1 MLKALYEAI
10 RGDAAPVI
18 THIDGRPYSDM
29 PLTPVAMPEVATLR
43 VSTLTGI
50 VEYLKAN
57 QDGLEMDDILCHVA
71 SPTEAVIISKLQG
84 EFPIRQVYV
93 QAMAPVL
100 NLPFNA
106 WIDSE
111 PFIISAQACFVD
123 DGDRETILKYLSAVV
138 AISESTTSDN
148 GATQGV
154 TVKTGIA
161 SKAVKAL
168 PNPVTLRPYRTFI
181 EVEQPASKFVFRA
194 KQDGGRMQYLLA
206 EADGNAWCAEAMHN
220 IKAYMEAMVPGM
232 TVIA

>member
-10 RGDAAPVI
+10 RADAAPAI
-18 THIDGRPYSDM
+18 TNIAGRQYSDR
-29 PLTPVAMPEVATLR
+29 PLTPLADPAVPPLR

-57 QDGLEMDDILCHVA
+57 PDELVLDDILCHVA
-71 SPTEAVIISKLQG
+71 SPTEVVIISRLEG
-84 EFPIRQVYV
+84 MFPARQLYI
-93 QAMAPVL
+93 QAKAPIL
-100 NLPFNA
+100 KLPFND
-106 WIDSE
+106 WIESE
-111 PFIISAQACFVD
+111 PFIIAAQACIVD
-123 DGDRETILKYLSAVV
+123 DGDRETILKYLSEVV

-206 EADGNAWCAEAMHN
+206 EADGNAWCAEAMRN
-220 IKAYMEAMVPGM
+220 IKAYMEATVPGLN
-232 TVIA
+232 VIA